1 VSDGGHG
8 GKKRRGHEEE
18 HEEHENHERWLVS
31 YADMMTLLMVLF
43 IVMFAI
49 SQVDQKKFAAL
60 KTGLSA
66 GFGAPVAILSGG
78 DQLLDPGGAVA
89 PDSVNL
95 AGAAG
100 AKVPSAAVDP
110 ASAVQPEKVARLAA
124 AQERAAVSRE
134 VEKLT
139 EAEKELKKAL
149 KAAGLDK
156 GATFRFDERGLVVT
170 IATDDVLFESGSATL
185 RPTGR
190 RILDALSPVLS
201 KLPNRLSVDGHT
213 NDIPIH
219 TAQFPSN
226 WELSTDRAT
235 GVLRY
240 LHSARG
246 LPFGRMSA
254 TGFAETRPLLA
265 ASNPKAVSANRRVE
279 IVVVARIDDAAG
291 RAIAELGNGATAAA
305 AKAAAAE
312 AAAVKA
318 AATKAAAA
326 HAGTKADAGTA
337 AHATEEHATEEHATE
352 EDAGTDGH

>member
-1 VSDGGHG
+1 VSDGGGHG
-8 GKKRRGHEEE
+8 RKRRGHEEE

-43 IVMFAI
+43 IVLFAI

-78 DQLLDPGGAVA
+78 DQLLTPGGSVA

-100 AKVPSAAVDP
+100 SKTPSAALDP
-110 ASAVQPEKVARLAA
+110 SRAVQPEVVAQLAK
-124 AQERAAVSRE
+124 AQTEAQVAKE
-134 VEKLT
+134 VENLAK
-139 EAEKELKKAL
+139 AEKAL
-149 KAAGLDK
+149 KEALKAQGLAK

-170 IATDDVLFESGSATL
+170 IATDDVLFESGSAAL

-190 RILDALSPVLS
+190 RILSALAPTLA

-213 NDIPIH
+213 NAIPIH
-219 TAQFPSN
+219 TDRFPSN
-226 WELSTDRAT
+226 WELSGDRAT

-240 LHSARG
+240 LHSAHG

-254 TGFAETRPLLA
+254 TGFADTKPLLP
-265 ASNPKAVSANRRVE
+265 ASDPRSVGANRRVE
-279 IVVVARIDDAAG
+279 IVVIARVDDSAG
-291 RAIAELGNGATAAA
+291 RAIAELGNKAEATAETAAKAKPAVKPA
-305 AKAAAAE
+305 AKAAEAHAETETHTEAKAETHTEAKAE
-312 AAAVKA
+312 AHAEDE
-318 AATKAAAA
+318 A
-326 HAGTKADAGTA
+326 HTGS
-337 AHATEEHATEEHATE
+337 
-352 EDAGTDGH
+352 GH